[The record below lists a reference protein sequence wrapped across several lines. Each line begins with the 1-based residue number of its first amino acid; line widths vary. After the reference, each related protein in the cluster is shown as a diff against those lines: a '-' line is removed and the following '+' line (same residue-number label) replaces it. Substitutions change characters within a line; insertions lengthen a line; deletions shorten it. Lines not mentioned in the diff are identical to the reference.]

1 MILENNPLKQ
11 YFRRP
16 SIFIKLPSGGK
27 DYDESVIDMPSNGE
41 IPVYPMTALDEIS
54 ARTPDALYN
63 GTAIVDLISSC
74 VPNIKDPWKISNVD
88 MDTVLIGIK
97 TASQGNNIE
106 ISTVCPKCN
115 EDALYNV
122 NLISFLP
129 GMKAPDFSNE
139 LSIGDLSIKF
149 KALTFKQ
156 MNEASLMQFE
166 LQKIFNDIQNIS
178 DEGEKIKKNQQGI
191 KTITDTTMKLIS
203 NTIEY
208 IKTPSSEVSE
218 NLYILDFIRNCDK
231 QTYETIR
238 DYYTTIKAQSEIK
251 PLKIKCVHCEHE
263 YEQQFT
269 LNISDFF
276 G

>member
-1 MILENNPLKQ
+1 MIIAL
-11 YFRRP
+11 
-16 SIFIKLPSGGK
+16 SK
-27 DYDESVIDMPSNGE
+27 DLLRN
-41 IPVYPMTALDEIS
+41 
-54 ARTPDALYN
+54 
-63 GTAIVDLISSC
+63 
-74 VPNIKDPWKISNVD
+74 
-88 MDTVLIGIK
+88 
-97 TASQGNNIE
+97 
-106 ISTVCPKCN
+106 
-115 EDALYNV
+115 
-122 NLISFLP
+122 
-129 GMKAPDFSNE
+129 
-139 LSIGDLSIKF
+139 LSIKF